1 MLKIIIF
8 LVIIFLVAYF
18 VLNLLMSKRENGSA
32 SLFIPIMLTL
42 LILIM
47 IFFILP
53 RFGINPVALFQT
65 IASKIIPFLSMI
77 RGIVS

>member
-1 MLKIIIF
+1 MLKIFIF
-8 LVIIFLVAYF
+8 LVIIFLIAYF
-18 VLNLLMSKRENGSA
+18 VLNLLMSKRENGITKH
-32 SLFIPIMLTL
+32 LIPIMLTL

>member
-8 LVIIFLVAYF
+8 LVIFLVAYF
-18 VLNLLMSKRENGSA
+18 VFNLLMSKRENGSA
-32 SLFIPIMLTL
+32 RFVTPIMLTL
-42 LILIM
+42 LILII

-65 IASKIIPFLSMI
+65 IASKIIPFISML
-77 RGIVS
+77 RGIIS

>member
-8 LVIIFLVAYF
+8 FVIIFLVAYF
-18 VLNLLMSKRENGSA
+18 VLNLLTSKRENSSA
-32 SLFIPIMLTL
+32 RHVIPIIFTL
-42 LILIM
+42 SILII

-65 IASKIIPFLSMI
+65 ISSKIIPFLSMI

>member
-8 LVIIFLVAYF
+8 LVIFLVAYF
-18 VLNLLMSKRENGSA
+18 VFNLLMSKRENGSA
-32 SLFIPIMLTL
+32 SLVIPIMLTL
-42 LILIM
+42 LTVVV

-65 IASKIIPFLSMI
+65 IASKIIPFISML
-77 RGIVS
+77 RGIIS